1 MKSRHN
7 QKVMANFI
15 STLFDAIKNTLR
27 TKGFCVLD
35 ENNKPVLMNEKQLE
49 QLCSMVL
56 EAISNLV
63 DNKSRDVI
71 SYITEGYS
79 KLIWGTTDFSVIIES
94 QTKKKIK
101 SLALVLRF
109 NKWCTIKT
117 NYEEYDKALS
127 NSSDKARL
135 FIQKMLKKANEKAA
149 SEGKDIIINLNNTEN
164 IARTDI
170 KNYPFGMTDLQLTE
184 KVALAM
190 GFIQG
195 AKNNCRRSFLL
206 ENLDAL
212 DLQNEEQLNWVLY
225 QLEVAHRF
233 LTPADEFGERELRS
247 VKQAQEKERELQE
260 IETLSKYPFGYTTNE
275 LIRYVNEYA
284 RHIVLRGTCLLKDQE
299 ILHAK
304 NSSVRSRDLVKFMN
318 NQLVLRNII
327 GHPDFTG
334 NYIVNISLFPQLA
347 RIKPEIE
354 GKKVVIYDF
363 DGSVYFVAVDFTND
377 DEITPIGAIW
387 KKTTEGVTNLEIIF
401 KDNEN
406 NMWHMNIV
414 QDIEKLIQKAIFSC
428 HQLVTDNSIDTKK
441 LFMASLES
449 CLENH
454 QF

>member
-1 MKSRHN
+1 MDNILSKIG
-7 QKVMANFI
+7 VFI
-15 STLFDAIKNTLR
+15 KQLLR
-27 TKGFCVLD
+27 SKGICVRD
-35 ENNKPVLMNEKQLE
+35 ENGKLSLMNPE
-49 QLCSMVL
+49 QLTQFCKQIVVALDDLMV
-56 EAISNLV
+56 
-63 DNKSRDVI
+63 NKSQDVI
-71 SYITEGYS
+71 SYVTDGRT
-79 KLIWGTTDFSVIIES
+79 KLIWGTTDYSVIIES
-94 QTKKKIK
+94 QTRKSTK
-101 SLALVLRF
+101 SLALVIQL
-109 NKWCTIKT
+109 NKWCTIKA
-117 NYEEYDKALS
+117 NYDDYEKDQSISPAKAESFIRRMLLS
-127 NSSDKARL
+127 
-135 FIQKMLKKANEKAA
+135 ANKKAA
-149 SEGKDIIINLNNTEN
+149 SEGKDIIINLDNIDN
-164 IARTDI
+164 IARKDI
-170 KNYPFGMTDLQLTE
+170 KNYPYGMSEEELTG

-195 AKNNCRRSFLL
+195 ARNNCQRSFLL
-206 ENLDAL
+206 DNLDAL
-212 DLQNEEQLNWVLY
+212 ELQNEEQLDWVLY
-225 QLEVAHRF
+225 QLEVGYRF
-233 LTPADEFGERELRS
+233 LTPVDAHGERELRS
-247 VKQAQEKERELQE
+247 VRQERELQE